1 MSNAELKMNSEKAM
15 LAKYILSI
23 DNEETLAMVKKQL
36 SVFMYINSNQKTKS
50 PTQNLLEAIAQG
62 WEDTKTADEMVN
74 EIYSARSN
82 KQEEEYSNPFE
93 V

>member
-1 MSNAELKMNSEKAM
+1 MNSEKAM

-82 KQEEEYSNPFE
+82 KQEEENSNPFE